1 MRRAWISGWPL
12 AVLVGLGLAS
22 SEAWAQSW
30 ESARLLGLADA
41 ERAFASS
48 TDAIFTNPGGMA
60 LSSMYALELGY
71 LDDLSGTDRRY
82 NLSILD
88 SQAGPV
94 AGGIAYTFADRKAF
108 NMIDGRDHS
117 IQGHRLD
124 VAVASKIGDRM
135 AVGLNGHYLNFSDNP
150 GGPGSGGFSAFTVDA
165 GFQYR
170 AEIGLGAGL
179 TAYNLTNS
187 DRPEIPL
194 GWAAAL
200 GWAND
205 VFSIEGDFLW
215 NAKIGRGRVNGAGS
229 LVIARVVALRLGGTY
244 DLSNDS
250 SSISFGA
257 GYSADQFGIDLG
269 YRQRISGPGVAVTF
283 GPAGE
288 FLPSEK
294 ILGLTLRGMFAM

>member
-1 MRRAWISGWPL
+1 MRRASIPGLPL
-12 AVLVGLGLAS
+12 VVLLGLALAS
-22 SEAWAQSW
+22 SDARAQSY

-41 ERAFASS
+41 ERAFATSG
-48 TDAIFTNPGGMA
+48 DAIYTNPAGMA

-82 NLSILD
+82 NLSVLD

-94 AGGIAYTFADRKAF
+94 AGGLAYTFADKKAL
-108 NMIDGRDHS
+108 NIYDGRDHS

-124 VAVASKIGDRM
+124 LALASKIGDRM
-135 AVGLNGHYLNFSDNP
+135 AVGVNGHYLNFSDSTP
-150 GGPGSGGFSAFTVDA
+150 APHSGAFSAFTVDA

-170 AEIGLGAGL
+170 AEIGLGVGL

-205 VFSIEGDFLW
+205 VFSIESDFLW
-215 NAKIGRGRVNGAGS
+215 NAKIGRGRVGGAGS
-229 LVIARVVALRLGGTY
+229 LVLARVVALRVGAQY

-250 SSISFGA
+250 SAISFGA
-257 GYSADQFGIDLG
+257 GYASDQFAVDLG
-269 YRQRISGPGVAVTF
+269 YRQRIAGPGINVSF
-283 GPAGE
+283 GPAGN
-288 FLPSEK
+288 FIPSEK
-294 ILGLTLRGMFAM
+294 ILGLTLRGVFVM